1 MAPNGKPT
9 LIYFDTTAGRGE
21 AIRLAFH
28 IGGVDFEDKRIS
40 CEEFGKMKGGF
51 TFGQVPVLEI
61 DGDYTSQS
69 VALLVYAGM
78 KAKLLPEDPVQRMKV
93 LEFVHG
99 VEDLINRIAPT
110 MKESDPVKKK
120 EMRKQLAAD
129 TVPFFLERL
138 DKVAAKNGKY
148 GFCVG
153 DTMTI
158 ADLAC
163 YNILGWFKRGC
174 LDDIPT
180 DVGDKWKKLNEVH
193 DTVFK
198 HPKVKEWREM
208 PHGKGQ

>member
-9 LIYFDTTAGRGE
+9 LIYFDITGRAE
-21 AIRLAFH
+21 SIRLAFH
-28 IGGVDFEDKRIS
+28 VGGVDFEDKRIS
-40 CEEFGKMKGGF
+40 REEFEKMKGGF
-51 TFGQVPVLEI
+51 PFGHVPVLEI

-69 VALLVYAGM
+69 MALLIYAGI
-78 KAKLLPEDPVQRMKV
+78 KAKLLPDDPVQRMKI

-99 VEDLINRIAPT
+99 VEDLINRITPT
-110 MKESDPVKKK
+110 IKESDPAKKK
-120 EMRKQLAAD
+120 EARKLLAAE
-129 TVPFFLERL
+129 TIPFFLERL
-138 DKVAAKNGKY
+138 DKLASKNGKA

-158 ADLAC
+158 ADLIC
-163 YNILGWFKRGC
+163 YNILGWFKSGF

-180 DVGDKWKKLNEVH
+180 DIGAKCKKLNEVH
-193 DTVFK
+193 ETVFK